1 MPSKHTCVS
10 ITQYSKEEMGREGRD
25 FPSLFTTEFWMQVC
39 RKWVIRIQKTCTL
52 KKKKTTKKEVK
63 QVLQSK
69 EKLQRWEAA
78 PEAPLGFDITT
89 R

>member
-1 MPSKHTCVS
+1 MCFNNSVLKGGNG
-10 ITQYSKEEMGREGRD
+10 ERREGV
-25 FPSLFTTEFWMQVC
+25 SLFVYH
-39 RKWVIRIQKTCTL
+39 WVLNAGLPEVGYKSSKNL
-52 KKKKTTKKEVK
+52 YFKKKKTTKKEVK